1 MGEGKEG
8 KVIIIDIM
16 INEEKDEH
24 DVTTTKLLLD
34 AINDGFAHWV
44 TGKERNQKEWD
55 KLFLEA
61 GFSHYKIV
69 SSFDMKS
76 LIVVYP

>member
-24 DVTTTKLLLD
+24 DVTTIKLLLD
-34 AINDGFAHWV
+34 AINDGFAH
-44 TGKERNQKEWD
+44 
-55 KLFLEA
+55 
-61 GFSHYKIV
+61 
-69 SSFDMKS
+69 
-76 LIVVYP
+76 